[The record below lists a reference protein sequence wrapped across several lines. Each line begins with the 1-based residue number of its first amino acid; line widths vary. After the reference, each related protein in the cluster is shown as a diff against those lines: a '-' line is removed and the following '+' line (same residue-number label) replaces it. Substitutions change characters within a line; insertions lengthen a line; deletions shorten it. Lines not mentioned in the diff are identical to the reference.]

1 MRCEISSSRTKD
13 IVVCD
18 SWFAAPTTHQDR
30 HTRNS
35 AMPLIHIAKPEV
47 PRTAKRSRVA
57 SGTRSWKLWRAA
69 GRSLAGYHRA
79 RAGIE
84 IVRPTSYLG
93 IEYSDN
99 LTLIQLA
106 VSDTR
111 SVDQEQA
118 LFVRIVASIGRLE
131 KRKVTRS
138 AASRRSRL
146 KYPAFAPRCHGW
158 SNPVQRDT

>member
-1 MRCEISSSRTKD
+1 
-13 IVVCD
+13 
-18 SWFAAPTTHQDR
+18 
-30 HTRNS
+30 
-35 AMPLIHIAKPEV
+35 MPLIHIAKPEV

-57 SGTRSWKLWRAA
+57 SGTRAWKLWHAP

-106 VSDTR
+106 ASDTR

-118 LFVRIVASIGRLE
+118 LFARIVASIGRLE
-131 KRKVTRS
+131 KVKG
-138 AASRRSRL
+138 
-146 KYPAFAPRCHGW
+146 YPERGVATVSLEIP
-158 SNPVQRDT
+158 